1 MTMKIL
7 IADDHAIVRRGLRQI
22 LSNVSDMEV
31 AGEASNGKEL
41 LELVRSERWDALVLD
56 LNMPGQGGLDSLQ
69 EVKHIKPELP
79 ILILSIH
86 QAEQYALRV
95 LKAGAAG
102 YLNKESAPELLVEA
116 IRKILSGG
124 RYLTPKVSDI
134 LAEHLI
140 EPDSEEP
147 HLSLSDREFQVMCA
161 LAAGKRIVDIA
172 AELSLSPKTVST
184 YRRRALDK
192 LGLRTDAELIQ
203 YALRAGLTSPQ
214 PTDKS

>member
-1 MTMKIL
+1 MAMKIL

-31 AGEASNGKEL
+31 AGEASNGTEL
-41 LELVRSERWDALVLD
+41 LELVRSQRWDALVLD

-69 EVKHIKPELP
+69 EVKHIQPDLP

-161 LAAGKRIVDIA
+161 LAAGKRVADIA
-172 AELSLSPKTVST
+172 TELALSPKTVST

-203 YALRAGLTSPQ
+203 YALRTGLTSPL
-214 PTDKS
+214 SG